1 MRAHLRS
8 AIWLPWMILPVVL
21 LAAAL
26 AYWPGL
32 RGSYLF
38 DDFGNLPAIGAS
50 GPVDTWPTFWRYITS
65 GTADPTGRPL
75 TLLSFLLD
83 AHNWPANPYPF
94 KRTSLILHLLN
105 GVLLAALLRRL
116 GLTAYGRV
124 AQRRIEMAAVLGAAF
139 WLLHPL
145 FVSTTL
151 YIVQREAM
159 LPATFTLLGLLL
171 WLRGRR
177 ALHCGHTTS
186 GLLWI
191 ALGLGGCS
199 VLGVLSKANGI
210 LLPALALAIEYVLL
224 RYAGR
229 ALPAAVGAEP
239 RIEAGGQCPPYES
252 TAEARDVP
260 VGRAMPAALSPA
272 TQIEAGGQCP
282 PYAAT
287 AEVRG
292 RFAYHWAMAVFG
304 WLPAALVAGYLLDSG
319 WNGFVHGV
327 SALRPWTMGQRLL
340 TEPRVLM
347 QYLDL
352 LWLPR
357 PFTPGLFNDQI
368 KASVSLWSPL
378 TTLPSVLAVLGLI
391 VAAWLLR
398 KRWPA
403 LALAVLFYF
412 VGQSI
417 ESTTIPLELYFE
429 HRNYLPA
436 MLMFWPLA
444 LWLCGVQQGGQ
455 LSATAL
461 RADAPRQS
469 QPRQPVARRIDWA
482 RGALAAVLLLGLALM
497 THARAQLWGNTHDQG
512 ELWAAINPD
521 SPRAQANAAMLEMA
535 AGHPLPA
542 ITRLQTL
549 LRAEPDQVQLAFN
562 LIGSHCMLGA
572 VGPHDL
578 AQARHA
584 IAHTRDPGSLLTHW
598 FDGSI
603 PMAVSGSCRGLDLQA
618 LDSLLDAGLA
628 NGRLTDVGGRRQD
641 LLYLKGRIALARHDP
656 AATLRYF
663 NAALDQDVRPG
674 AALEQAA
681 LLGAAGY
688 PREGLAALDHY
699 ASVRQHQAKPG
710 LGMPWLHAWVL
721 QRQHYWPNEIARL
734 RQTLRADAIKQKPVE
749 P

>member
-1 MRAHLRS
+1 MRKTLGMIPSLA
-8 AIWLPWMILPVVL
+8 WLMMAL
-21 LAAAL
+21 LLTLVAC
-26 AYWPGL
+26 WPGL
-32 RGSYLF
+32 HGGFLF
-38 DDFGNLPAIGAS
+38 DDFGNLPVLGAT
-50 GPVDTWPTFWRYITS
+50 GPVESWPTFWRYITS

-105 GVLLAALLRRL
+105 GVLLVALLRRL
-116 GLTAYGRV
+116 GLTAFGRV

-177 ALHCGHTTS
+177 ALHRGRTTS

-210 LLPALALAIEYVLL
+210 LLPALALVIEYVLL
-224 RYAGR
+224 RSVGR
-229 ALPAAVGAEP
+229 AMPAALGAEP
-239 RIEAGGQCPPYES
+239 GSEAGGQCPPYES
-252 TAEARDVP
+252 RAEARDVP
-260 VGRAMPAALSPA
+260 VGRAMPAALGPA

-287 AEVRG
+287 AEARG
-292 RFAYHWAMAVFG
+292 RFAYRWAMAVFG
-304 WLPAALVAGYLLDSG
+304 WLPTVLVAGYLLDSG
-319 WNGFVHGV
+319 WNGFVHDV
-327 SALRPWTMGQRLL
+327 SAVRPWTMGQRLL

-391 VAAWLLR
+391 VGAWLLR

-403 LALAVLFYF
+403 LAVAVLFYF

-542 ITRLQTL
+542 IARLQTL

-562 LIGSHCMLGA
+562 LIGAHCMLGA

-598 FDGSI
+598 FDSSI

-688 PREGLAALDHY
+688 SREGLAALDHY
-699 ASVRQHQAKPG
+699 ASVRQQQAKPG

-734 RQTLRADAIKQKPVE
+734 RQTLRADAMKQKPVE

>member
-1 MRAHLRS
+1 MTSRFFML
-8 AIWLPWMILPVVL
+8 AILSLV
-21 LAAAL
+21 AAMLAL
-26 AYWPGL
+26 ATWTYVPGL
-32 RGSYLF
+32 HGGFLF

-83 AHNWPANPYPF
+83 AHNWPAAPYPF
-94 KRTSLILHLLN
+94 KRTNLILHLLN

-116 GLTAYGRV
+116 GLTAFGRV
-124 AQRRIEMAAVLGAAF
+124 AQRRIEMASVLGAAC

-145 FVSTTL
+145 LVSTTL
-151 YIVQREAM
+151 YIVQREAI
-159 LPATFTLLGLLL
+159 LPATFTLFGLLL

-177 ALHCGHTTS
+177 ALRRGHTTS

-210 LLPALALAIEYVLL
+210 LLPALALVIEYVLL
-224 RYAGR
+224 RSAGR
-229 ALPAAVGAEP
+229 ALPAALSAEP
-239 RIEAGGQCPPYES
+239 R
-252 TAEARDVP
+252 
-260 VGRAMPAALSPA
+260 
-272 TQIEAGGQCP
+272 IEAGGQCP

-287 AEVRG
+287 AEARG
-292 RFAYHWAMAVFG
+292 RFAYRWAMAVFG
-304 WLPAALVAGYLLDSG
+304 WLPAALVAGYLLDSA

-378 TTLPSVLAVLGLI
+378 TTLPSLLAVLGLI
-391 VAAWLLR
+391 AGAWLLR

-403 LALAVLFYF
+403 LAVAVLFYF

-444 LWLCGVQQGGQ
+444 LWLCGVPQGGQQGEQ
-455 LSATAL
+455 LSATAS
-461 RADAPRQS
+461 RAGAPRQS
-469 QPRQPVARRIDWA
+469 RPREANARRIDWA

-521 SPRAQANAAMLEMA
+521 SPRAQANAALLEMA

-542 ITRLQTL
+542 IARLQTL

-562 LIGSHCMLGA
+562 LIGAHCMLGA

-578 AQARHA
+578 AQARQA

-603 PMAVSGSCRGLDLQA
+603 PMAMSGSCRGLDLQA

-699 ASVRQHQAKPG
+699 ASVRQQQAKPG

-734 RQTLRADAIKQKPVE
+734 RQTLRADAAKQAADAP
-749 P
+749 